1 MKEISLK
8 FSSVFLF
15 GLILFSCQERE
26 KSPDYVWEEEK
37 FVEVLTEFQI
47 TESIIRLGYHRF
59 PDSAFATDSIYATM
73 YLELGVTE
81 AEFDSNYQYHL
92 KDPEK
97 LSKIY
102 EQVITNLSERSAEL
116 SQKND

>member
-1 MKEISLK
+1 M
-8 FSSVFLF
+8 
-15 GLILFSCQERE
+15 ILFSCQEKE
-26 KSPDYVWEEEK
+26 EIPDYLWEDEK

-59 PDSAFATDSIYATM
+59 PDSAFATDSIYASM
-73 YLELGVTE
+73 YSELGVTE

-92 KDPEK
+92 KDPES

-102 EQVITNLSERSAEL
+102 GKVITNLSERSAEL
-116 SQKND
+116 SQKDD